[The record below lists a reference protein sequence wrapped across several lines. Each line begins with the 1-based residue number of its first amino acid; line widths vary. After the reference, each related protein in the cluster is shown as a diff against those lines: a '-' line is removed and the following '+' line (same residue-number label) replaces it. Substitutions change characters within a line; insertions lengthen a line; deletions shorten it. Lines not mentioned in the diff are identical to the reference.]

1 MPTFFK
7 FQYLKNVDMRF
18 NNQRIILLSPIG
30 TKNAMITIVKPVV
43 RSEKEVT
50 IAEVLEERLIHE
62 LKLDKNAKSNAE
74 ELAKTYRQSGTELPR
89 CRLKATLYYMGRKF
103 SEGISDMDIID
114 SGDKVRL
121 HCKPIPCND
130 YRDLPV
136 Y

>member
-1 MPTFFK
+1 
-7 FQYLKNVDMRF
+7 
-18 NNQRIILLSPIG
+18 
-30 TKNAMITIVKPVV
+30 MITIVKPVV

-89 CRLKATLYYMGRKF
+89 CRLKATLYYMGRKV

-114 SGDKVRL
+114 SGDKVSHFCSIRWIVEIL
-121 HCKPIPCND
+121 KK
-130 YRDLPV
+130 LKG
-136 Y
+136 